1 MKVIQQGFTLVE
13 LMIVV
18 AIVGILAA
26 VAIPAYSEY
35 IARAQAS
42 EALSLMASGKIPLAE
57 WRNDKGGWPSS
68 SASVIVT
75 RAGRYTR
82 QIDLV
87 NAATSS
93 ITIQATL
100 RGAGSVSAPVA
111 GATIMLSTTN
121 LGKTWT
127 CSSGSINVRFLPQAC
142 R

>member
-1 MKVIQQGFTLVE
+1 MKVIQQGFTLIE

-18 AIVGILAA
+18 AIIGILAA

-35 IARAQAS
+35 IARSQVS
-42 EALSLMASGKIPLAE
+42 EALSLVASGKIPLSE
-57 WRNDKGGWPSS
+57 WRNDKGSWPSS

-75 RAGRYTR
+75 RSGRYTR

-87 NAATSS
+87 NPASSS

-100 RGAGSVSAPVA
+100 RGTGSVSSPIA

-127 CSSGSINVRFLPQAC
+127 CSSGSINIRYLPQAC